1 MGLIS
6 ASILPTAKLTRGY
19 AESILKNVKP
29 ADFARLPNGV
39 QTNHPAWVY
48 GHLSIYPDMLLE
60 MLDRKDLAKP
70 DARFNDL
77 FGNGKPCKDD
87 PSGSIYPA
95 MEAITAR
102 YFERTDAAIKAL
114 AEADDARLTK
124 ALTDDWAKSFPTV
137 GSRFDF
143 LLGGH
148 SMMHLGQ
155 ISAWRRMMGLPSAM

>member
-6 ASILPTAKLTRGY
+6 AAVLPAARLTRGY
-19 AESILKNVKP
+19 AETILKGIKP
-29 ADFARLPNGV
+29 EDFARMPKGA

-48 GHLSIYPDMLLE
+48 GHLAIYPDNLLE
-60 MLDRKDLAKP
+60 MLGRKDLAKP
-70 DARFNDL
+70 DARFKEL
-77 FGNGKPCKDD
+77 FDNGTPCKDD
-87 PSGSIYPA
+87 PSGSIYPK
-95 MEAITAR
+95 MEVITAR

-114 AEADDARLTK
+114 AEADDGALTK
-124 ALTDDWAKSFPTV
+124 TLTDDWAKSFPTV